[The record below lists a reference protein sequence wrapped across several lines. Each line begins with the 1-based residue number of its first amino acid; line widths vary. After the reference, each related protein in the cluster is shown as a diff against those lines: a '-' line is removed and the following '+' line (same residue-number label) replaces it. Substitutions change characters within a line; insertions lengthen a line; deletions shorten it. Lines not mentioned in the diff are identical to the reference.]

1 MLNRRIRE
9 LDLALEQCQRG
20 SVIPKVELQ
29 VPPQIQ
35 KAALK
40 TTAAIVRGL
49 LEKFN
54 PSQAD
59 ALFDETNLTAA
70 MGSTAETN
78 EAFANDISK
87 CARAWPAE
95 IQRQCSFIDTPF
107 PSTPEREVLFWKD
120 LEKKLLATKEQL
132 GTPEV
137 LLTKLALRRT
147 NRVSEQLIREAEVE
161 LEKALEIAQA
171 SVSFFSDFKI
181 EELLS
186 AADFPQITKA
196 VTSCLQYFTRIRHS
210 KYDFSRMIRLLEVFG
225 LGLFEKMVELLNDK
239 NIMRCS
245 LDEFKAIKGSCDQV
259 FTAWDNHFGNLR
271 SILKDVAKRR
281 SEKIKSIVFEHEN
294 LRKRLNAIA
303 DFREQHDRLL
313 TVYSSVLAGEENTV
327 LTELSEAYKLMLRED
342 TDMLDVSND
351 GQNAWSVSI
360 QMYEKRL
367 SKTEDRVIRLL
378 EERLSTSRSADE
390 MFHIFSVF
398 SPLFFRPSIRNAVN
412 SFRAT
417 LVHNVR
423 EDVKRLQ
430 EKFKLKYDDSN
441 EKAAADIRDVPPLA
455 GRIIWARQIE
465 NQLSTLMKRME
476 DVLGVDG
483 WENYQEGKQ
492 LREVCDELKSYLDIE
507 QLYKDWLAQQLKAEH
522 IQKFSKAGDFVLL
535 VEEDHRGV
543 PVLKVNFDPQQ
554 VTLFKE
560 VRYLEWLLADM
571 KLNKT
576 IPATIKTLANEA
588 YQRYPISVALEA
600 ALAGFAHAKQG
611 VNSKNSPLLVTHLRA
626 VRDSIKEA
634 IGGSTKSKKWIKWDS
649 PELNEWVGRLSH
661 KVYAFQER
669 VDDVCEKLDTVD
681 SLLLQ
686 LQTCPYDR
694 EALEEV
700 MGNLQTVID
709 DTLMRGYSNVQA
721 WVNDLDMRIEGIIN
735 ERLKRGINTWVQIFR
750 GVPPDE
756 DSEPM
761 RGEDMVLLPMTLHEI
776 LMANQKLFVSPP
788 LEQSRAEW
796 IDLYHK
802 HISIIATLPRIISS
816 KYDVFSEKEENQ
828 DYTSLLKSLEPQL
841 ARKAY
846 LEIEKHL
853 TQARNFTQ
861 QWLQYQTLWDVSLNV
876 ITEHCGHDM
885 AKWQS
890 LLTDIRAART
900 ALDHADEEEVFGPI
914 VINFRQVQ
922 NKVTGKYDVWQKEAQ
937 VQFGG
942 MLETQI
948 KDLSSELTTMKL
960 KLEGTHMD
968 GNTSDIIEGI
978 HALAK
983 LKNNIANYKEIVAN
997 FEQGERVLQKQRYK
1011 FPESW
1016 QYASSLVNTLND
1028 LQQIYQRRASF
1039 LDKEMPSLMSKVQE
1053 EDKSLSTKVSDLFD
1067 EWKGKK
1073 PEAGAYTPEEAVRII
1088 SVFHVQAMK
1097 LKDEQDALGSA
1108 KLVLGLDTLPDE
1120 RLNLLVM
1127 EIEALKE
1134 SWASLSSS
1142 MEKLGKIRNQRFRDI
1157 EDPVRVRKQ
1166 LDEITEDLRQ
1176 MPAKVR
1182 NYASYESLN
1191 KKILEYMNLGTYIRD
1206 LGDKSL
1212 QDRHWRK
1219 IMAILGL
1226 SGSPNDVTLGAL
1238 WDSNLPI
1245 HHQAVMEIVSGA
1257 QGEYALDQ
1265 FIGKIKDY
1273 WTSAELSLAT
1283 RDGLTIITEWDRLF
1297 NTIEDDLSSLNSMK
1311 QSPYYVIVKQF
1322 QEEAAT
1328 WESKITALRGILSVW
1343 VEVQRKWLY
1352 LRGIFRNDDIKMQL
1366 PTQHATFHT
1375 VDLEISSL
1383 MKRVA
1388 GAPSCLGLLQYD
1400 NLHKQLERCDSTMVM
1415 IQKSLVEYLDAQR
1428 EIFPRYYFVN
1438 NNDLV
1443 EIIGNSNEPQK
1454 VVPHLNEMFAGIV
1467 GVEFSTSRIANKNCV
1482 DKFFSKESEIISLV
1496 NPVDVGVSPT
1506 SWLGKLESE
1515 MVSTLSTV
1523 LQKCMSNIPSTDA
1536 DLLKWI
1542 DNHPAQ
1548 IGLLASQVAWCTSC
1562 EASFKGNLSAVLSFL
1577 ESRLNALSE
1586 GILKDLSVSLRKKCE
1601 QLITEIVHQRDVTR
1615 LLLATNVGSKDSFG
1629 WRYHLRVYFD
1639 KNEASLNKR
1648 ISIKMS
1654 NASFYY
1660 GFEYQG
1666 ISERLVQTPL
1676 TDRCYL
1682 TLTQALHL
1690 RLGGCPFGPA
1700 GRRLYRS
1707 MFLLNACRYRKDG
1720 ICENARVATRS
1731 PCFGVQLR

>member
-1 MLNRRIRE
+1 M
-9 LDLALEQCQRG
+9 
-20 SVIPKVELQ
+20 
-29 VPPQIQ
+29 
-35 KAALK
+35 
-40 TTAAIVRGL
+40 
-49 LEKFN
+49 
-54 PSQAD
+54 
-59 ALFDETNLTAA
+59 
-70 MGSTAETN
+70 
-78 EAFANDISK
+78 
-87 CARAWPAE
+87 
-95 IQRQCSFIDTPF
+95 
-107 PSTPEREVLFWKD
+107 
-120 LEKKLLATKEQL
+120 
-132 GTPEV
+132 
-137 LLTKLALRRT
+137 
-147 NRVSEQLIREAEVE
+147 
-161 LEKALEIAQA
+161 
-171 SVSFFSDFKI
+171 
-181 EELLS
+181 
-186 AADFPQITKA
+186 
-196 VTSCLQYFTRIRHS
+196 
-210 KYDFSRMIRLLEVFG
+210 
-225 LGLFEKMVELLNDK
+225 
-239 NIMRCS
+239 
-245 LDEFKAIKGSCDQV
+245 
-259 FTAWDNHFGNLR
+259 
-271 SILKDVAKRR
+271 
-281 SEKIKSIVFEHEN
+281 
-294 LRKRLNAIA
+294 
-303 DFREQHDRLL
+303 
-313 TVYSSVLAGEENTV
+313 
-327 LTELSEAYKLMLRED
+327 
-342 TDMLDVSND
+342 
-351 GQNAWSVSI
+351 
-360 QMYEKRL
+360 
-367 SKTEDRVIRLL
+367 
-378 EERLSTSRSADE
+378 
-390 MFHIFSVF
+390 
-398 SPLFFRPSIRNAVN
+398 
-412 SFRAT
+412 
-417 LVHNVR
+417 
-423 EDVKRLQ
+423 
-430 EKFKLKYDDSN
+430 
-441 EKAAADIRDVPPLA
+441 
-455 GRIIWARQIE
+455 
-465 NQLSTLMKRME
+465 
-476 DVLGVDG
+476 
-483 WENYQEGKQ
+483 
-492 LREVCDELKSYLDIE
+492 
-507 QLYKDWLAQQLKAEH
+507 
-522 IQKFSKAGDFVLL
+522 
-535 VEEDHRGV
+535 
-543 PVLKVNFDPQQ
+543 
-554 VTLFKE
+554 
-560 VRYLEWLLADM
+560 
-571 KLNKT
+571 
-576 IPATIKTLANEA
+576 
-588 YQRYPISVALEA
+588 
-600 ALAGFAHAKQG
+600 
-611 VNSKNSPLLVTHLRA
+611 
-626 VRDSIKEA
+626 
-634 IGGSTKSKKWIKWDS
+634 
-649 PELNEWVGRLSH
+649 
-661 KVYAFQER
+661 YAFQER